1 VAFSQLYNAIIH
13 LFTHAHPTGDS
24 FGLSARGAIS
34 RHCGNLGK
42 KNCALCESTELELIQ
57 PHMAQKPVLRGEV
70 VSPVLVWRTITRNFD
85 FEVKL
90 TE

>member
-1 VAFSQLYNAIIH
+1 
-13 LFTHAHPTGDS
+13 
-24 FGLSARGAIS
+24 
-34 RHCGNLGK
+34 
-42 KNCALCESTELELIQ
+42 
-57 PHMAQKPVLRGEV
+57 MAQKPVLRGEV